1 MIEMSD
7 EQKQILSVIQK
18 WLTPIL
24 LGVVAFFL
32 VRTMDSMQ
40 ETAKTS
46 SAILIRLER
55 MDAKMTNQ
63 TDRII
68 RLENRIDRLEEWRL
82 SKKNN

>member
-1 MIEMSD
+1 MSD
-7 EQKQILSVIQK
+7 EQKQILSTIQK

-46 SAILIRLER
+46 SDILIRLER